1 MNLSNSNNR
10 SSALLSSQSQ
20 TSTHLTE
27 TSLSSTRRRRA
38 MTDEI
43 INPSTS
49 APHRPITRSFSKLQT
64 QQQKAPSFQS
74 HTIFNESDRSKSN
87 SKAEYMQ
94 MLSKTR
100 LEQAKKQAR
109 LENEKM
115 TYQKIIVDERPC
127 NIIHILEKS
136 RMTGQ
141 TIRNISNASFQLNK
155 KGF

>member
-1 MNLSNSNNR
+1 
-10 SSALLSSQSQ
+10 
-20 TSTHLTE
+20 
-27 TSLSSTRRRRA
+27 
-38 MTDEI
+38 
-43 INPSTS
+43 
-49 APHRPITRSFSKLQT
+49 
-64 QQQKAPSFQS
+64 
-74 HTIFNESDRSKSN
+74 
-87 SKAEYMQ
+87 